1 MNPTTNDYLGRLAR
15 SALIIGPFIGLMDLI
30 QDYRRS
36 NYRDAIV
43 VCLSLLCRLPS
54 FFDLVDSEA
63 WKIAGFTSRP

>member
-1 MNPTTNDYLGRLAR
+1 MNPTTKDYLGRLAR

-43 VCLSLLCRLPS
+43 VVCLYFVAFPLFSI
-54 FFDLVDSEA
+54 
-63 WKIAGFTSRP
+63 WWTQKHGK